1 MIWLLIEVWS
11 VFGIWNLVLGGVIS
25 FVGTFIASVIGSK
38 ASSRHEH
45 AGKITYNPA
54 EWPMYMAL
62 VLGFSGSGYLYW
74 ILDQRQAEGTILGSE
89 FTFGIAYIVISG
101 LLPGLNAIRNGFKNR
116 NDYVEISEHSV
127 MYKDN
132 ETSETFALRD
142 IASAEGGINI
152 TLTMKDGSTSTIP
165 TSNMNFGSDE
175 VRGAVRDITSRISS
189 NA

>member
-1 MIWLLIEVWS
+1 
-11 VFGIWNLVLGGVIS
+11 
-25 FVGTFIASVIGSK
+25 
-38 ASSRHEH
+38 
-45 AGKITYNPA
+45 
-54 EWPMYMAL
+54 
-62 VLGFSGSGYLYW
+62 
-74 ILDQRQAEGTILGSE
+74 
-89 FTFGIAYIVISG
+89 
-101 LLPGLNAIRNGFKNR
+101 
-116 NDYVEISEHSV
+116 